1 MSSKIELLIYV
12 VFLVAT
18 WQYLLK
24 AEKKLFGSGYTS
36 KDGYE
41 VTPKQL
47 SELFPSYKT
56 KIKKSVYG
64 GFGGVMPGL
73 LIFLFIFMY
82 MALAGLEIPL
92 SVSWLSSSLIVIVML
107 ITITVIKKGMEEFD
121 RETEEFSKS
130 VLFEIRN
137 LTTGVI
143 QYISNPEKYMEV
155 EEKLMQAEKRLK
167 DATDAFELAE
177 IEYGQAVDKGK
188 ENLEWEQLK
197 MDRAT
202 SGIRENSNQVIL
214 HNKRLQQLLS
224 EDIPVLTADIVKQK
238 GQTLKRT
245 AVPHHI
251 QVLQRIANDTSLP
264 ESMREDAQ
272 ITLEAQWQE
281 KSKTEEQ
288 ARLQEA
294 QIELDTA
301 KKFI

>member
-24 AEKKLFGSGYTS
+24 AEKKLLRSGYTS

-47 SELFPSYKT
+47 SELFPIYKT

-64 GFGGVMPGL
+64 GFGGAMPGL
-73 LIFLFIFMY
+73 LTFLFIFMY

-92 SVSWLSSSLIVIVML
+92 SVSWLSSSLIAVVML
-107 ITITVIKKGMEEFD
+107 ITIAVIKKGMEEFE
-121 RETEEFSKS
+121 RETEEFSKNI
-130 VLFEIRN
+130 LFEIKN
-137 LTTGVI
+137 PTTGVV
-143 QYISNPEKYMEV
+143 QYISNPEKYLEV

-167 DATDAFELAE
+167 DATHAFELSE

-188 ENLEWEQLK
+188 ENLEWEQLR

-224 EDIPVLTADIVKQK
+224 DDIPVLTADIIKQK

-281 KSKTEEQ
+281 ESKTEEQ
-288 ARLQEA
+288 ARLQDA